1 MHYLQHLEDCHRT
14 AKDCCREG
22 RHNVQLLLDRVNLT
36 EKTLSDDETGLIK
49 ELEKSMKD
57 LDYLHHE
64 IESMLQRIPDVR
76 RDIREHLDLLQIRR
90 TTILSVLAGLY
101 LPLSFV
107 SVSSYH
113 WPLEVLALIL

>member
-1 MHYLQHLEDCHRT
+1 M
-14 AKDCCREG
+14 
-22 RHNVQLLLDRVNLT
+22 QLLLDRVNLT